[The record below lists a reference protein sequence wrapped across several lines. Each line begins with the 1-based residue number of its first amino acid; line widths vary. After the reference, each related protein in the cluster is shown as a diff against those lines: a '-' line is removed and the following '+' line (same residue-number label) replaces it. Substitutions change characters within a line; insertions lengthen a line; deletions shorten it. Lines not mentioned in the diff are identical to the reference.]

1 MIGEKLPIERHLGA
15 IESAIEHIAYI
26 RRMAETDGHDME
38 LFDAEV
44 NKLCDKY
51 ARKFEAMNEL
61 QLALHGVA
69 EVLKSN
75 RAEEFIRDIGQIFK
89 E

>member
-1 MIGEKLPIERHLGA
+1 MIGERLPIEKHLGA
-15 IESAIEHIAYI
+15 IENAIEHIAYV

-38 LFDAEV
+38 VFDAEV

-51 ARKFEAMNEL
+51 AKKYEGMSEL

-69 EVLKSN
+69 EILKSD
-75 RAEEFIRDIGQIFK
+75 RAEDFIRDVGQIF
-89 E
+89 EE